1 MKKITSTVCTI
12 GILSASVTHGYAA
25 EINNKQ
31 QQYDRLQ
38 VAETDKGSK
47 NNLKL
52 DLNTIFPDST
62 LRNAVK
68 TKMGTTSDEVTPE
81 QLSNVRDVLDL
92 SGKGVKNFE
101 GLQYLTGL
109 NALYIKNSNLTEVP
123 QQVLELNELKILDLS
138 RNTITTIPDNMSFDK
153 LRVLDLSYNK
163 ITAVPDSV
171 WELPKLQAL
180 LLSNN
185 KIKSIPEKNLSF

>member
-1 MKKITSTVCTI
+1 M
-12 GILSASVTHGYAA
+12 
-25 EINNKQ
+25 
-31 QQYDRLQ
+31 
-38 VAETDKGSK
+38 
-47 NNLKL
+47 
-52 DLNTIFPDST
+52 
-62 LRNAVK
+62 
-68 TKMGTTSDEVTPE
+68 
-81 QLSNVRDVLDL
+81 
-92 SGKGVKNFE
+92 
-101 GLQYLTGL
+101 
-109 NALYIKNSNLTEVP
+109 P
-123 QQVLELNELKILDLS
+123 QQVLELKELKILDLS

>member
-1 MKKITSTVCTI
+1 
-12 GILSASVTHGYAA
+12 
-25 EINNKQ
+25 
-31 QQYDRLQ
+31 
-38 VAETDKGSK
+38 
-47 NNLKL
+47 
-52 DLNTIFPDST
+52 
-62 LRNAVK
+62 
-68 TKMGTTSDEVTPE
+68 MGTTSDEVTPE

-185 KIKSIPEKNLSF
+185 KIKSIPEKI

>member
-47 NNLKL
+47 DNLKI
-52 DLNTIFPDST
+52 DLNTTFPDSA

-68 TKMGTTSDEVTPE
+68 TKMGTTSDEVTLE

-123 QQVLELNELKILDLS
+123 QQVLELKRIENF
-138 RNTITTIPDNMSFDK
+138 R
-153 LRVLDLSYNK
+153 
-163 ITAVPDSV
+163 
-171 WELPKLQAL
+171 
-180 LLSNN
+180 
-185 KIKSIPEKNLSF
+185 SIPQYDYNNSR